1 MKLTIFTLG
10 RFNIV
15 RDGQPLRFSSK
26 KPRVPLNLLKALIA
40 FGGRN
45 VPVERLCDALW
56 PDSEGNA
63 AAQAL
68 ATTLS
73 RLRELVGASTIRR
86 HGSQLT
92 LDSETCWVD
101 CWVLERL
108 LNSSAQREPALFPE
122 VVRLYQGPFLDS
134 EDDVGWLIPT
144 RSRLHARLVRF
155 FESCARTLE
164 EAGRYNDALDVLLR
178 GLEIDRT
185 NEELVRGLVR
195 AYEALDRR
203 VDGVVAYNRWYTTLK
218 RLADVEPSP
227 RTRQTYQSLLG
238 PQVSS

>member
-15 RDGQPLRFSSK
+15 RDGEPLRFRSK

-45 VPVERLCDALW
+45 VPMERLSDALW
-56 PDSEGNA
+56 PDSEGDV

-68 ATTLS
+68 ATTLF
-73 RLRELVGASTIRR
+73 RLRELVGASTIQRQ
-86 HGSQLT
+86 GSQLT
-92 LDSETCWVD
+92 LDPETCWVD
-101 CWVLERL
+101 CWILERL
-108 LNSSAQREPALFPE
+108 LNSSASREPALFPE

-134 EDDVGWLIPT
+134 EENVGWLIPT
-144 RSRLHARLVRF
+144 RFRLHAKLVRF

-164 EAGRYNDALDVLLR
+164 EAGRYDDALDVLLR
-178 GLEIDRT
+178 GLDIDCT
-185 NEELVRGLVR
+185 NEELVRGLIR

-203 VDGVVAYNRWYTTLK
+203 VEGVVAYNRWYMALK
-218 RLADVEPSP
+218 SRADVEPSA
-227 RTRQTYQSLLG
+227 RTWQTYQFLLG
-238 PQVSS
+238 PKVSS